1 MLWTKTVE
9 SSNSQ
14 PLDIMG
20 ATLGD
25 KNGITDVKT
34 TVPAE
39 VLGVLVNKVLFHFAL
54 FDFHSFYLI

>member
-9 SSNSQ
+9 SCNSQ

-25 KNGITDVKT
+25 ETVVTDVKT
-34 TVPAE
+34 TGPAD
-39 VLGVLVNKVLFHFAL
+39 VLGVLVNIVLLHLAL
-54 FDFHSFYLI
+54 SSFHSFYLI